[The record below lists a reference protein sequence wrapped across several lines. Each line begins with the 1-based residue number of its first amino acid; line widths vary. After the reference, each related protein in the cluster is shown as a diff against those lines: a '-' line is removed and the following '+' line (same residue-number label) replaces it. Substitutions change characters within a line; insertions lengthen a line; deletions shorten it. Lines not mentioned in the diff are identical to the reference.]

1 VWIVDNVAL
10 DAIAI
15 GAGVQDT
22 GGGGT
27 RTWAR
32 PTRGHWSPR
41 ASDPPDDA
49 LVVSVGGM
57 RGPTVGVERV

>member
-1 VWIVDNVAL
+1 MWIVDDVAL
-10 DAIAI
+10 DAIAT
-15 GAGVQDT
+15 GVGVQDT

-32 PTRGHWSPR
+32 LTRGHWSSR

-57 RGPTVGVERV
+57 GEPTVGVERV